1 MNAFQDQSKSPAIH
15 WFPSWKHRWD
25 RGADDLRGVQDMEEE
40 CTLFLWYS
48 LLSCADLAN
57 SDMRVDAIQKRV
69 CLNYHDIYRP
79 PGSDSSV
86 QKLLIGTHTSNDE
99 QNYIQIMQ
107 VKIPLESSKD
117 VKDQPEPPRAP
128 VGTQADLTA
137 QGGVAIP
144 KHEKITIETQINH

>member
-1 MNAFQDQSKSPAIH
+1 
-15 WFPSWKHRWD
+15 
-25 RGADDLRGVQDMEEE
+25 MEEE
-40 CTLFLWYS
+40 CALFLRYPV
-48 LLSCADLAN
+48 LACTNLAN
-57 SDMRVDAIQKRV
+57 PDMWVDALQKRV
-69 CLNYHDIYRP
+69 RLNNYDNFRP
-79 PGSDSSV
+79 QGSDTST
-86 QKLLIGTHTSNDE
+86 QKLLVGTHTSNDE

-117 VKDQPEPPRAP
+117 TKDQPEPPRVP

>member
-1 MNAFQDQSKSPAIH
+1 
-15 WFPSWKHRWD
+15 
-25 RGADDLRGVQDMEEE
+25 
-40 CTLFLWYS
+40 
-48 LLSCADLAN
+48 
-57 SDMRVDAIQKRV
+57 MRVDALQNRV
-69 CLNYHDIYRP
+69 RLNDHDINRP
-79 PGSDSSV
+79 PGSDSSS

-128 VGTQADLTA
+128 VGTPADLTA

-144 KHEKITIETQINH
+144 KHEKISIEVQINH